1 MAISY
6 SIRIAIHVTF
16 VNKHNG
22 EVFTDSGIV
31 EFPSATPPEDVLLG
45 SNVWATVWWL
55 RQRYEMLDATS
66 PANWALDTVAQR
78 VLDSKVLPPVKG

>member
-1 MAISY
+1 MATSY

-16 VNKHNG
+16 INKHSG

-45 SNVWATVWWL
+45 SNVWAIILWL
-55 RQRYEMLDATS
+55 RQRCEMLNATY